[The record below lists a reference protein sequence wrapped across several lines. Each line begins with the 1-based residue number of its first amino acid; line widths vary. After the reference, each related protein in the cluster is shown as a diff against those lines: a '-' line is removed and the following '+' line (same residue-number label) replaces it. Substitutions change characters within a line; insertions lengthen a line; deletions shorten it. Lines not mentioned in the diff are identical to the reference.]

1 VASIYDSPGQ
11 QVALTGSQTN
21 PSFQP
26 VEAYDP
32 SRQILQQSER
42 DLQAFAQFS
51 ETLGGFLKQKAEE
64 KKKAKIA
71 AGYGKFIRGEIV
83 LDPKTKDKFI
93 AQAAMLEA
101 EATKDI
107 AVAKQVAASGKDPGA
122 ASTILATSPA
132 VSGWEAV
139 GAAQAAAQLAPANL
153 ESFLYSKK
161 RSDVPVVLPD
171 GSLVKPSEAKGYQIS
186 DVTRVLT
193 QQWVQ
198 EYGLDRINPQIIQE
212 FGGYNM
218 AMAEREVMRSWMK
231 ETDERELKTKQYEVT
246 IKNAN
251 TIPSALTP
259 IGANQWQAT
268 SWNDLMRVYGDP
280 VVANETQLQIIGDQL
295 KVYAS
300 TGDTTSMRLL
310 INNLSAAPIPGTNMT
325 FGSKNAAKF
334 REFETQFTEATKA
347 AAQRIED
354 DDRAGLDT
362 AYQQFQS
369 RRKTDTPEQ
378 LAIARSKFREFLAKS
393 SSPYAMELQNKL
405 SSEDSSSRL
414 AENIEKQ
421 IQAGNKK
428 PGGGFL
434 WTEDE
439 IDKLVLSNDLEEAE
453 ATRIKA
459 MLPDI
464 PSLESLGKG
473 IGSQMVIPTV
483 RGQLLGRLAQ
493 GGATYA
499 ADAGFRARIDGAI
512 NGASRVAF
520 DTLSKKWQAEFD
532 RTGKYPNDSVVAQQ
546 WIAETERNLRLTNE
560 PYYINPKGETPN
572 VLKPLP
578 AGQPYEIKNPVAN
591 PEELRRIRQQVG
603 PLPTI
608 PATVQRIK
616 DPSDFQFYQDI
627 IDKGGVL
634 PEEIKAAAEMAGL
647 SVDGWMAA
655 QGRLLGTPYKPN
667 VDSQASFQKNAAIN
681 LNAANILRNPRSTN
695 AQRRSALKILE
706 AGVTPTAISQ
716 GDTMG
721 AGDFGGLAKLTSSGE
736 GGFDS
741 VNRGTAGDT
750 PSGMKLT
757 SMRIGDVQQLQQRY
771 NVTKGKE
778 GVFAVG
784 FAQWVSTGQLDMAV
798 KAAGLSPDDKMTP
811 ENQLKMF
818 WAYILNTNKRPALR
832 DYLLGKNNNLD
843 AAQEDFAFEWAA
855 APGVDGR
862 GKYDGDKAGNRASIS
877 SIKLR
882 QSLLNARRE
891 LKQMADSGMDPI
903 AILSR

>member
-1 VASIYDSPGQ
+1 MASIYESPGQ
-11 QVALTGSQTN
+11 QVTLTGPQTN

-26 VEAYDP
+26 VQAYDAT
-32 SRQILQQSER
+32 RTILEQSEK
-42 DLQAFAQFS
+42 DLEAFAKFS
-51 ETLGGFLKQKAEE
+51 DTLGNFLKQKAEQR
-64 KKKAKIA
+64 KKAKIA
-71 AGYGKFIRGEIV
+71 EGYGKFIRGEIK

-93 AQAAMLEA
+93 AQSAMLEA
-101 EATKDI
+101 AATKDV
-107 AVAKQVAASGKDPGA
+107 AVAQQVAASGKDPGA
-122 ASTILATSPA
+122 GSTILSTSPA

-139 GAAQAAAQLAPANL
+139 GAAQAAAQLAPASL
-153 ESFLYSKK
+153 ESFLYSKR
-161 RSDVPVVLPD
+161 RSEVPITLPD

-231 ETDERELKTKQYEVT
+231 ETDERELKTKQYEAT

-259 IGANQWQAT
+259 EGAKQWQTT

-280 VVANETQLQIIGDQL
+280 VVANETQLKIIDDQL

-300 TGDTTSMRLL
+300 TGDTTSMQLL
-310 INNLSAAPIPGTNMT
+310 VNYLGAAPIPGTNMT
-325 FGSKNAAKF
+325 FGSKNAARF
-334 REFETQFTEATKA
+334 REFETQILDAKKV

-354 DDRAGLDT
+354 DDKSTLDT
-362 AYQQFQS
+362 AYQQFQAL
-369 RRKTDTPEQ
+369 RATATPEK
-378 LAIARSKFREFLAKS
+378 LAAARSEFREFLAKS

-405 SSEDSSSRL
+405 SSEDSSMRL
-414 AENIEKQ
+414 AQNIEKQ
-421 IQAGNKK
+421 IQAGNKR
-428 PGGGFL
+428 PGGGYL

-473 IGSQMVIPTV
+473 VGAQMVIPSV
-483 RGQLLGRLAQ
+483 RGSILSGLAK

-520 DTLSKKWQAEFD
+520 DTLSAKWQQAFEK
-532 RTGKYPNDSVVAQQ
+532 TGKYPNDSVVAQE
-546 WIAETERNLRLTNE
+546 WIAETLRNLKLSKE
-560 PYYINPKGETPN
+560 PYYIDKQGNTPN
-572 VLKPLP
+572 TLKPLP
-578 AGQPYEIKNPVAN
+578 AGQPYEIKDPVAN

-634 PEEIKAAAEMAGL
+634 PAEIQAAAKMAGL
-647 SVDGWMAA
+647 SSDGWMAA
-655 QGRLLGTPYKPN
+655 QGRMLGVPYKPN
-667 VDSQASFQKNAAIN
+667 VDSEAAFKKNAAIN
-681 LNAANILRNPRSTN
+681 LNAANVLRNPRSTN
-695 AQRRSALKILE
+695 AQRRSAMKILE
-706 AGVTPTAISQ
+706 SMVTPTPISQ

-736 GGFDS
+736 GGFNS
-741 VNRGTAGDT
+741 INYGTTGSAAQ
-750 PSGMKLT
+750 MNLT
-757 SMRIGDVQQLQQRY
+757 SMSIGEVLQKQES
-771 NVTKGKE
+771 GQI
-778 GVFAVG
+778 GAAG
-784 FAQWVSTGQLDMAV
+784 FAQWVVPPQSKTSNLRGAMN
-798 KAAGLSPDDKMTP
+798 AAGLAPSAKMTP

-843 AAQEDFAFEWAA
+843 AAQEAFAFEWAA
-855 APGVDGR
+855 APGVDGK

-882 QSLLNARRE
+882 QALLNARRE
-891 LKQMADSGMDPI
+891 LKQMSDSGMDPI
-903 AILSR
+903 AILSK